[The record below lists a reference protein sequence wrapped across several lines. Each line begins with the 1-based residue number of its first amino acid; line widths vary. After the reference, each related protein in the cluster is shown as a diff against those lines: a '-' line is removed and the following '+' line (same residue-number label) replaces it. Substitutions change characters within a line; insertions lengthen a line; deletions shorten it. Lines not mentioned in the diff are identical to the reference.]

1 MSDSVRTQTSVSDMI
16 DRSLLMERSVPGR
29 MAVKMPDPD
38 VPLSALP
45 SDSLLREENDL
56 NLPEVSQLEVIRYF
70 TLLSRLNFSI
80 DTNFYPLGS
89 CTMKYNP
96 KLNDAIASL
105 AGFSQ
110 IHPLQSEAAA
120 QGALELMF
128 ELQQW
133 LAESTGLPGV
143 SLAPLAGAQ
152 GEYAGLLIA
161 RAAVIERGE
170 QHRDVAIIPDS
181 AHGTNPA
188 SAAMAG
194 LRVETVKTDSH
205 GNVDLDDLR
214 RVADENTCVIM
225 LTIPSTLGLFEP
237 NIVEVNQIIH
247 DAGGLVYAD
256 GANLNALL
264 GLVKLGDVGVDI
276 CHSNLH
282 KTFSTPHGGGG
293 PGAGPVMV
301 TAELAKYLPEP
312 VVGKFEDNALSSSLG
327 PSRSFPLQS
336 SSEPEPGEYPP
347 SSFPRTREPRG
358 KTEQP
363 TSSSSEPLTTRHPET
378 SARHPEPVEGSG
390 AGPNPVFHLD
400 RPTHS
405 VGKINGFHGSFS
417 ILVRAYTYM
426 KTLGGDGLKAVS
438 ENAIINA
445 NYIQAKLQDRFD
457 LAVDRVCMHETV
469 LSGKRQADRGVKA
482 LSIAKRLLDYGI
494 HAPTMYFPL
503 IVQEALMV
511 EPTETESKETLDRF
525 IAVMQAIDN
534 EIDSD
539 PDTVLSAPHTLPNK
553 RLDEAQAAR
562 RPVLRWRK

>member
-1 MSDSVRTQTSVSDMI
+1 MSNNVMPNASVADMP
-16 DRSLLMERSVPGR
+16 DRSLLMDRSVPGR
-29 MAVKMPDPD
+29 KAINLPAPD
-38 VPLSALP
+38 VPLSDMP
-45 SDSLLREENDL
+45 DDGLLRESDDL
-56 NLPEVSQLEVIRYF
+56 RLPEVSQLDVIRYF

-96 KLNDAIASL
+96 KLNDQIASL
-105 AGFSQ
+105 GGFAN
-110 IHPLQSEAAA
+110 IHPLQDDAGV
-120 QGALELMF
+120 QGALGVMF

-133 LAESTGLPGV
+133 LGEATGLPGV
-143 SLAPLAGAQ
+143 GLAPLAGAQ

-161 RAAVIERGE
+161 RAALNMRGE
-170 QHRDVAIIPDS
+170 SDRDVALIPDS

-194 LRVETVKTDSH
+194 LSVVTVKTDEF
-205 GNVDLDDLR
+205 GNVDVDDLR
-214 RVADENTCVIM
+214 AKADENTCVFM

-237 NIVEVNQIIH
+237 NIIEINRIIH

-264 GLVKLGDVGVDI
+264 GLVKLGDLGVDI

-301 TAELAKYLPEP
+301 TEDLASYLPEP
-312 VVGKFEDNALSSSLG
+312 VVIKNDDGSLQLG
-327 PSRSFPLQS
+327 R
-336 SSEPEPGEYPP
+336 PGN
-347 SSFPRTREPRG
+347 SI
-358 KTEQP
+358 
-363 TSSSSEPLTTRHPET
+363 
-378 SARHPEPVEGSG
+378 
-390 AGPNPVFHLD
+390 
-400 RPTHS
+400 
-405 VGKINGFHGSFS
+405 GKINGFHGSFS

-426 KTLGGDGLKAVS
+426 QSLGGDGLRAVS
-438 ENAIINA
+438 ENAVINA
-445 NYIQAKLQDRFD
+445 NYVQARLCDRFD

-469 LSGKRQADRGVKA
+469 LSGKRQADRGVPA

-503 IVQEALMV
+503 IVPEALMV

-525 IAVMQAIDN
+525 VEVMQAIDD

-539 PDTVLSAPHTLPNK
+539 PDSVNHAPHTLPNT
-553 RLDEAQAAR
+553 RLDEATAAR
-562 RPVLRWRK
+562 RPVLRWQG

>member
-1 MSDSVRTQTSVSDMI
+1 MSNNVMPNASVADMP
-16 DRSLLMERSVPGR
+16 DRSLLMDRSVPGR
-29 MAVKMPDPD
+29 KAINLPAPD
-38 VPLSALP
+38 VPLSEMP
-45 SDSLLREENDL
+45 DVGLLRESDDL
-56 NLPEVSQLEVIRYF
+56 RLPEVSQLDVIRYF

-96 KLNDAIASL
+96 KLNDQIASL
-105 AGFSQ
+105 GGFAN
-110 IHPLQSEAAA
+110 IHPLQDDAGV
-120 QGALELMF
+120 QGALGVMF

-133 LAESTGLPGV
+133 LGEATGLPGV
-143 SLAPLAGAQ
+143 GLAPLAGAQ

-161 RAAVIERGE
+161 RAALNMRGE
-170 QHRDVAIIPDS
+170 SHRDVALIPDS

-194 LRVETVKTDSH
+194 LSVVTVKTDEF
-205 GNVDLDDLR
+205 GNVDVDDLR
-214 RVADENTCVIM
+214 AKADENTCVFM

-237 NIVEVNQIIH
+237 NIIEINRIIH

-264 GLVKLGDVGVDI
+264 GLVKLGDLGVDI

-301 TAELAKYLPEP
+301 TEELASYLPEP
-312 VVGKFEDNALSSSLG
+312 VVIKNDDGSLQLG
-327 PSRSFPLQS
+327 R
-336 SSEPEPGEYPP
+336 PGN
-347 SSFPRTREPRG
+347 SI
-358 KTEQP
+358 
-363 TSSSSEPLTTRHPET
+363 
-378 SARHPEPVEGSG
+378 
-390 AGPNPVFHLD
+390 
-400 RPTHS
+400 
-405 VGKINGFHGSFS
+405 GKINGFHGSFS

-426 KTLGGDGLKAVS
+426 QSLGGNGLRAVS
-438 ENAIINA
+438 ENAVINA
-445 NYIQAKLQDRFD
+445 NYVQAQLRDRFD
-457 LAVDRVCMHETV
+457 LAVDRICMHETV
-469 LSGKRQADRGVKA
+469 LSGKRQADRGVPA

-503 IVQEALMV
+503 IVPEALMV

-525 IAVMQAIDN
+525 VAVMQAIDD

-539 PDTVLSAPHTLPNK
+539 PDSVNHAPHTLPNT
-553 RLDEAQAAR
+553 RLDEATAAR
-562 RPVLRWRK
+562 RPVLRWQG

>member
-1 MSDSVRTQTSVSDMI
+1 MSNNVMPNASVADMP
-16 DRSLLMERSVPGR
+16 DRSLLMDRSVPGR
-29 MAVKMPDPD
+29 KAINLPAPD
-38 VPLSALP
+38 VPLAEMP
-45 SDSLLREENDL
+45 DVGLLRESDDL
-56 NLPEVSQLEVIRYF
+56 RLPEVSQLDVIRYF

-96 KLNDAIASL
+96 KLNDQIASL
-105 AGFSQ
+105 GGFAN
-110 IHPLQSEAAA
+110 IHPLQDDAGV
-120 QGALELMF
+120 QGALGVMF

-133 LAESTGLPGV
+133 LGEATGLPGV
-143 SLAPLAGAQ
+143 GLAPLAGAQ

-161 RAAVIERGE
+161 RAALNMRGE
-170 QHRDVAIIPDS
+170 SDRNVALIPDS

-194 LRVETVKTDSH
+194 LSVVTVKTDES
-205 GNVDLDDLR
+205 GNVDVDDLR
-214 RVADENTCVIM
+214 AKADENTCVFM

-237 NIVEVNQIIH
+237 NIIEINRIIH

-264 GLVKLGDVGVDI
+264 GLVKLGDLGVDI

-301 TAELAKYLPEP
+301 TEELASYLPEP
-312 VVGKFEDNALSSSLG
+312 VVVKNDDGSLQLG
-327 PSRSFPLQS
+327 R
-336 SSEPEPGEYPP
+336 PGN
-347 SSFPRTREPRG
+347 SI
-358 KTEQP
+358 
-363 TSSSSEPLTTRHPET
+363 
-378 SARHPEPVEGSG
+378 
-390 AGPNPVFHLD
+390 
-400 RPTHS
+400 
-405 VGKINGFHGSFS
+405 GKINGFHGSFS

-426 KTLGGDGLKAVS
+426 QSLGGNGLQAVS
-438 ENAIINA
+438 ENAVINA
-445 NYIQAKLQDRFD
+445 NYVQARLRDRFD
-457 LAVDRVCMHETV
+457 LAVDRICMHETV
-469 LSGKRQADRGVKA
+469 LSGKRQADRGVPA

-503 IVQEALMV
+503 IVPEALMV

-525 IAVMQAIDN
+525 VAVMQAIDD

-539 PDTVLSAPHTLPNK
+539 PDSVNHAPHTLPNT
-553 RLDEAQAAR
+553 RLDEATAAR
-562 RPVLRWRK
+562 RPVLRWQG

>member
-1 MSDSVRTQTSVSDMI
+1 MSNNVMPNVSVADMP
-16 DRSLLMERSVPGR
+16 DRSLLMDRSVPGR
-29 MAVKMPDPD
+29 KAINLPAPD
-38 VPLSALP
+38 VPLSEMP
-45 SDSLLREENDL
+45 GDGLLRESDDL
-56 NLPEVSQLEVIRYF
+56 QLPEVSQLDVIRYF

-96 KLNDAIASL
+96 KLNDQIASL
-105 AGFSQ
+105 GGFAN
-110 IHPLQSEAAA
+110 IHPLQDDDSV
-120 QGALELMF
+120 QGALGVMF

-133 LAESTGLPGV
+133 LGEATGLPGV
-143 SLAPLAGAQ
+143 GLAPLAGAQ

-161 RAAVIERGE
+161 RAALNMRGE
-170 QHRDVAIIPDS
+170 SHRDVALIPDS

-194 LRVETVKTDSH
+194 LSVVTVKTDES
-205 GNVDLDDLR
+205 GNVDVDDLR
-214 RVADENTCVIM
+214 AKADENTCVFM

-237 NIVEVNQIIH
+237 NIIEINDIVH

-264 GLVKLGDVGVDI
+264 GLVKLGDLGVDI

-301 TAELAKYLPEP
+301 TEELASYLPEP
-312 VVGKFEDNALSSSLG
+312 VVVKNDDGSLQLG
-327 PSRSFPLQS
+327 R
-336 SSEPEPGEYPP
+336 PGN
-347 SSFPRTREPRG
+347 SI
-358 KTEQP
+358 
-363 TSSSSEPLTTRHPET
+363 
-378 SARHPEPVEGSG
+378 
-390 AGPNPVFHLD
+390 
-400 RPTHS
+400 
-405 VGKINGFHGSFS
+405 GKINGFHGSFS

-426 KTLGGDGLKAVS
+426 QSLGGNGLRAVS
-438 ENAIINA
+438 ENAVINA
-445 NYIQAKLQDRFD
+445 NYVQAQLRDRFD
-457 LAVDRVCMHETV
+457 LAVDRICMHETV
-469 LSGKRQADRGVKA
+469 LSGKRQADRGVPA

-503 IVQEALMV
+503 IVPEALMV

-525 IAVMQAIDN
+525 VAVMQAIDD

-539 PDTVLSAPHTLPNK
+539 PDSVNHAPHTLPNT
-553 RLDEAQAAR
+553 RLDEATAAR
-562 RPVLRWRK
+562 RPVLRWQG

>member
-1 MSDSVRTQTSVSDMI
+1 MPDTVRTQTSVSDMI

-29 MAVKMPDPD
+29 MAVQMPTPD
-38 VPLSALP
+38 VPLSDLP
-45 SDSLLREENDL
+45 DASMLRDQENL
-56 NLPEVSQLEVIRYF
+56 ELPELSQLEVVRYF

-96 KLNDAIASL
+96 KLNDAMASL
-105 AGFSQ
+105 PGFAQ
-110 IHPLQSEAAA
+110 IHPLQPESAA

-128 ELQQW
+128 ELQSW

-152 GEYAGLLIA
+152 GEYAGLLVA
-161 RAAVIERGE
+161 RAAMIERGE
-170 QHRDVAIIPDS
+170 QHRDTAIIPDS

-194 LRVETVKTDSH
+194 LKVATVKTDEN
-205 GNVDLDDLR
+205 GNVDLEDLR
-214 RVADENTCVIM
+214 RVADDNTCVFM

-237 NIVEVNQIIH
+237 NIVEVDQIIH

-301 TAELAKYLPEP
+301 TKELAKYLPEP
-312 VVGKFEDNALSSSLG
+312 VVQKSETDNGSSSSHSHKLD
-327 PSRSFPLQS
+327 
-336 SSEPEPGEYPP
+336 YI
-347 SSFPRTREPRG
+347 SSFPRTRKPGER
-358 KTEQP
+358 TEQ
-363 TSSSSEPLTTRHPET
+363 
-378 SARHPEPVEGSG
+378 SAKPR
-390 AGPNPVFHLD
+390 FRLI
-400 RPTHS
+400 RPASS
-405 VGKINGFHGSFS
+405 VGRINGFHGSFS

-426 KTLGGDGLKAVS
+426 KTLGGDGLRAVS

-445 NYIQAKLQDRFD
+445 NYLQANLQERYD

-503 IVQEALMV
+503 SVQEALMV

-525 IAVMQAIDN
+525 IAVMEAIDD
-534 EIDSD
+534 EIESD
-539 PDTVLSAPHTLPNK
+539 PDNVLTAPHTLPNK
-553 RLDEAQAAR
+553 RLDEARAAR
-562 RPVLRWRK
+562 RPVLRWQGRG

>member
-1 MSDSVRTQTSVSDMI
+1 MSNSVTPNSSVADMPDRNLLM
-16 DRSLLMERSVPGR
+16 DRSVAGR
-29 MAVKMPDPD
+29 RAVDMPAPD
-38 VPLSALP
+38 VPLAGLP
-45 SDSLLREENDL
+45 DKRMLRDADNL
-56 NLPEVSQLEVIRYF
+56 QLPEVSQLEVIRYF

-96 KLNDAIASL
+96 KLNDQIASL
-105 AGFSQ
+105 SGFAN
-110 IHPLQSEAAA
+110 IHPLQDDESV

-128 ELQQW
+128 ELQRW
-133 LAESTGLPGV
+133 LAEATGLPGV
-143 SLAPLAGAQ
+143 GMAPLAGAQ

-161 RAAVIERGE
+161 RAALEARG
-170 QHRDVAIIPDS
+170 QGNRNVALIPDS

-194 LRVETVKTDSH
+194 LDVVTIKTDEF
-205 GNVDLDDLR
+205 GNVDVEDLR
-214 RVADENTCVIM
+214 QKVDENSCVFM

-237 NIVEVNQIIH
+237 NIVEINAIIH

-264 GLVKLGDVGVDI
+264 GLVKFGDLGVDI

-301 TAELAKYLPEP
+301 TEELASFLPEP
-312 VVGKFEDNALSSSLG
+312 IVVANDDGDYRLG
-327 PSRSFPLQS
+327 
-336 SSEPEPGEYPP
+336 
-347 SSFPRTREPRG
+347 
-358 KTEQP
+358 
-363 TSSSSEPLTTRHPET
+363 
-378 SARHPEPVEGSG
+378 
-390 AGPNPVFHLD
+390 
-400 RPTHS
+400 RPDDS
-405 VGKINGFHGSFS
+405 IGKINGFHGSFS

-426 KTLGGDGLKAVS
+426 QSLGGDGLRAVS

-445 NYIQAKLQDRFD
+445 NYVQAKLRDHFD
-457 LAVDRVCMHETV
+457 LAVDRICMHETV
-469 LSGKRQADRGVKA
+469 LSGKRQADRGVPA
-482 LSIAKRLLDYGI
+482 LNIAKRLLDYGI

-503 IVQEALMV
+503 IVPEALMV

-525 IAVMQAIDN
+525 VAVMQAIDE

-539 PDTVLSAPHTLPNK
+539 PESVLHAPHTLPNT
-553 RLDEAQAAR
+553 RLDEATAAR
-562 RPVLRWRK
+562 RPVLRWRA

>member
-1 MSDSVRTQTSVSDMI
+1 MSNSVTPNSSVADMP
-16 DRSLLMERSVPGR
+16 DRSLLMDRSVSGR
-29 MAVKMPDPD
+29 RAIEMPDAD
-38 VPLSALP
+38 VPLSEIPDGA
-45 SDSLLREENDL
+45 LLRESDDL
-56 NLPEVSQLEVIRYF
+56 RLPEVSQLDVIRYF

-96 KLNDAIASL
+96 KLNDQMASL
-105 AGFSQ
+105 GGFAN
-110 IHPLQSEAAA
+110 IHPLQDDESV
-120 QGALELMF
+120 QGALEVMF

-133 LAESTGLPGV
+133 LGEATGLPGV
-143 SLAPLAGAQ
+143 GLAPLAGAQ

-161 RAAVIERGE
+161 RAALDMRGE
-170 QHRDVAIIPDS
+170 SHRNVALIPDS

-194 LRVETVKTDSH
+194 LSVVTVKTDEF
-205 GNVDLDDLR
+205 GNVDVDDLR
-214 RVADENTCVIM
+214 AKADENTCVFM

-237 NIVEVNQIIH
+237 NIIEINSIIH
-247 DAGGLVYAD
+247 EAGGLVYAD

-264 GLVKLGDVGVDI
+264 GLVKLGDLGIDI

-301 TAELAKYLPEP
+301 KEELASFLPDP
-312 VVGKFEDNALSSSLG
+312 VVSHNS
-327 PSRSFPLQS
+327 
-336 SSEPEPGEYPP
+336 
-347 SSFPRTREPRG
+347 T
-358 KTEQP
+358 
-363 TSSSSEPLTTRHPET
+363 TSSSSETKDRSTKFSLSRPEN
-378 SARHPEPVEGSG
+378 SI
-390 AGPNPVFHLD
+390 
-400 RPTHS
+400 
-405 VGKINGFHGSFS
+405 GKINGFHGSFS

-426 KTLGGDGLKAVS
+426 QSLGGDGLRAVS

-445 NYIQAKLQDRFD
+445 NYIQARLQDRFD

-469 LSGKRQADRGVKA
+469 LSGKRQADRGVPA
-482 LSIAKRLLDYGI
+482 LNIAKRLLDYGI

-503 IVQEALMV
+503 IVPEALMV

-525 IAVMQAIDN
+525 VAVMQTIDD

-539 PDTVLSAPHTLPNK
+539 PDTVMHAPHTLPNT
-553 RLDEAQAAR
+553 RLDEATAAR
-562 RPVLRWRK
+562 RPVLKWQPSSD

>member
-1 MSDSVRTQTSVSDMI
+1 MSHNVLPNSGVADMP
-16 DRSLLMERSVPGR
+16 DRSVLMDRSVPGR
-29 MAVKMPDPD
+29 KAVDLPDAD
-38 VPLSALP
+38 VPLAEMP
-45 SDSLLREENDL
+45 NDALLRGADDL
-56 NLPEVSQLEVIRYF
+56 QLPEVSQLDVIRYF

-96 KLNDAIASL
+96 KLNDQIASL
-105 AGFSQ
+105 GGFAN
-110 IHPLQSEAAA
+110 IHPLQDDASV
-120 QGALELMF
+120 QGALEVMF

-133 LAESTGLPGV
+133 LGEATGLPGV
-143 SLAPLAGAQ
+143 GLAPLAGAQ

-161 RAAVIERGE
+161 RAAINARGE
-170 QHRDVAIIPDS
+170 SHRDVALIPDS

-194 LRVETVKTDSH
+194 LSVVTVKTDEF
-205 GNVDLDDLR
+205 GNVDVDDLR
-214 RVADENTCVIM
+214 AKSDENTCVFM

-237 NIVEVNQIIH
+237 NIVEINRIIH

-264 GLVKLGDVGVDI
+264 GLVKLGDLGIDI

-301 TAELAKYLPEP
+301 TEELASYLPDP
-312 VVGKFEDNALSSSLG
+312 VIVKNDEGALRL
-327 PSRSFPLQS
+327 RR
-336 SSEPEPGEYPP
+336 PGD
-347 SSFPRTREPRG
+347 SI
-358 KTEQP
+358 
-363 TSSSSEPLTTRHPET
+363 
-378 SARHPEPVEGSG
+378 
-390 AGPNPVFHLD
+390 
-400 RPTHS
+400 
-405 VGKINGFHGSFS
+405 GKINGFHGSFS

-426 KTLGGDGLKAVS
+426 QSLGGNGLRAVS
-438 ENAIINA
+438 ENAVINA
-445 NYIQAKLQDRFD
+445 NYVQAQLRDRFD
-457 LAVDRVCMHETV
+457 LAADRICMHETV
-469 LSGKRQADRGVKA
+469 LSGKRQADRGVPA

-503 IVQEALMV
+503 IVPEALMV

-525 IAVMQAIDN
+525 ISVMQAIDD

-539 PDTVLSAPHTLPNK
+539 PGSVNHAPHTLPNT
-553 RLDEAQAAR
+553 RLDEATAAR
-562 RPVLRWRK
+562 RPVLRWQS

>member
-1 MSDSVRTQTSVSDMI
+1 MSNNVMPNASVADMP
-16 DRSLLMERSVPGR
+16 DRSLLMDRSVPGR
-29 MAVKMPDPD
+29 KAINLPAPD
-38 VPLSALP
+38 VPLSEMP
-45 SDSLLREENDL
+45 GDGLLRESDDL
-56 NLPEVSQLEVIRYF
+56 QLPEVSQLDVIRYF

-96 KLNDAIASL
+96 KLNDQIASL
-105 AGFSQ
+105 GGFAN
-110 IHPLQSEAAA
+110 IHPLQEDAGV
-120 QGALELMF
+120 QGALGVMF

-133 LAESTGLPGV
+133 LGEATGLPGV
-143 SLAPLAGAQ
+143 GLAPLAGAQ

-161 RAAVIERGE
+161 RAALSMRGE
-170 QHRDVAIIPDS
+170 SDRDVALIPDS

-194 LRVETVKTDSH
+194 LSVVTVKTDES
-205 GNVDLDDLR
+205 GNVDVDDLR
-214 RVADENTCVIM
+214 AKADENTCVFM

-237 NIVEVNQIIH
+237 NIIEINRIVH

-264 GLVKLGDVGVDI
+264 GLVKLGDLGVDI

-301 TAELAKYLPEP
+301 TEELASYLPEP
-312 VVGKFEDNALSSSLG
+312 VVIKNDDGSLQLG
-327 PSRSFPLQS
+327 R
-336 SSEPEPGEYPP
+336 PGN
-347 SSFPRTREPRG
+347 SI
-358 KTEQP
+358 
-363 TSSSSEPLTTRHPET
+363 
-378 SARHPEPVEGSG
+378 
-390 AGPNPVFHLD
+390 
-400 RPTHS
+400 
-405 VGKINGFHGSFS
+405 GKINGFHGSFS

-426 KTLGGDGLKAVS
+426 QSLGGDGLRAVS
-438 ENAIINA
+438 ENAVINA
-445 NYIQAKLQDRFD
+445 NYVQAQLRDRFD
-457 LAVDRVCMHETV
+457 LAVDRICMHETV
-469 LSGKRQADRGVKA
+469 LSGKRQADRGVPA

-503 IVQEALMV
+503 IVPEALMV

-525 IAVMQAIDN
+525 VAVMQAIDD

-539 PDTVLSAPHTLPNK
+539 PDSVNHAPHTLPNT
-553 RLDEAQAAR
+553 RLDEATAAR
-562 RPVLRWRK
+562 RPVLRWQG

>member
-1 MSDSVRTQTSVSDMI
+1 MPNTSVADMSDRNLLM
-16 DRSLLMERSVPGR
+16 DRSVHGR
-29 MAVKMPDPD
+29 KAINLPAPD
-38 VPLSALP
+38 VPLSEMP
-45 SDSLLREENDL
+45 DDGLLRESGDL
-56 NLPEVSQLEVIRYF
+56 RLPEVSQLDVIRYF

-96 KLNDAIASL
+96 KLNDQIASL
-105 AGFSQ
+105 GGFAN
-110 IHPLQSEAAA
+110 IHPLQDDTGV
-120 QGALELMF
+120 QGALGVMF

-133 LAESTGLPGV
+133 LGEATGLPGV
-143 SLAPLAGAQ
+143 GLAPLAGAQ

-161 RAAVIERGE
+161 RAALNMRGE
-170 QHRDVAIIPDS
+170 SHRNVALIPDS

-194 LRVETVKTDSH
+194 LDVVTIKTDEF
-205 GNVDLDDLR
+205 GNVDVEDLR
-214 RVADENTCVIM
+214 AKADENTCVFM

-237 NIVEVNQIIH
+237 NIIEINRIIH

-264 GLVKLGDVGVDI
+264 GLVKLGDLGVDI

-301 TAELAKYLPEP
+301 TEELASYLPEP
-312 VVGKFEDNALSSSLG
+312 VVVKNDDGSLQLG
-327 PSRSFPLQS
+327 R
-336 SSEPEPGEYPP
+336 PGN
-347 SSFPRTREPRG
+347 SI
-358 KTEQP
+358 
-363 TSSSSEPLTTRHPET
+363 
-378 SARHPEPVEGSG
+378 
-390 AGPNPVFHLD
+390 
-400 RPTHS
+400 
-405 VGKINGFHGSFS
+405 GKINGFHGSFS

-426 KTLGGDGLKAVS
+426 QSLGGNGLQAVS
-438 ENAIINA
+438 ENAVINA
-445 NYIQAKLQDRFD
+445 NYVQARLRDRFD
-457 LAVDRVCMHETV
+457 LAVDRICMHETV
-469 LSGKRQADRGVKA
+469 LSGKRQADRGVPA

-503 IVQEALMV
+503 IVPEALMV

-525 IAVMQAIDN
+525 VAVMQAIDD

-539 PDTVLSAPHTLPNK
+539 PDSVNHAPHTLPNT
-553 RLDEAQAAR
+553 RLDEATAAR
-562 RPVLRWRK
+562 RPVLRWSSNGD